1 MPSTTYV
8 CFDCRTT
15 KRSITERFWHYVS
28 YAYPSLT
35 CQHCRREMIMISSSH
50 AIPKKT
56 DDKAWK
62 ALMQHVS
69 KLRIEEE
76 EDQRW
81 RNHNRCVR
89 VRDEAQN
96 STS

>member
-15 KRSITERFWHYVS
+15 KRSITERFWHHVS

-35 CQHCRREMIMISSSH
+35 CQHCRGEMKPLSSSH
-50 AIPKKT
+50 AIPKKS
-56 DDKAWK
+56 DDKAWR

-69 KLRIEEE
+69 QLRIKQEAEN
-76 EDQRW
+76 RW

-89 VRDEAQN
+89 LRDEAQN